1 MIKIYTRP
9 GCAYCPTVKR
19 ICDSKGAKYQE
30 LPAEGPEYEAASK
43 GYGYNVPLVTN
54 GKTTMMGLNMGTLA
68 QIISEDQEG
77 ENG

>member
-9 GCAYCPTVKR
+9 GCAYCPTVKKF
-19 ICDSKGAKYQE
+19 CDNKGAKYVE
-30 LPAEGPEYEAASK
+30 LPAEGPEYEAAAK

-54 GKTTMMGLNMGTLA
+54 GKTTMMGLHVGTLM
-68 QIISEDQEG
+68 QIIKEDTEA

>member
-9 GCAYCPTVKR
+9 GCAYCPTVKKL
-19 ICDSKGAKYQE
+19 CDTRGAKYVE

-54 GKTTMMGLNMGTLA
+54 GKTTMMGLSVALLM
-68 QIISEDQEG
+68 QIIKEDAAAD
-77 ENG
+77 NG